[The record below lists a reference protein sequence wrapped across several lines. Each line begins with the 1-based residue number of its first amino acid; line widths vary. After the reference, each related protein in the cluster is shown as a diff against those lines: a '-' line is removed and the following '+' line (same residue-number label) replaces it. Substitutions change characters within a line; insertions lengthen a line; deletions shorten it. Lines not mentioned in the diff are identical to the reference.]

1 MVLRH
6 PKLQQTAPNKN
17 QKPGAERTDLFQ
29 SANAFFKNT
38 GVELAHGQ
46 ISFDLFTFS
55 HGKKAYKNLK
65 TFSDIPCHSNGNLYY
80 YPEFNARTQ
89 GLKFSNELY
98 HNLTRK
104 IAWESVF
111 RIRLSSGF
119 TQLECF
125 GNVQIK
131 AKTQDLVLAPTMD
144 SDRVIVYEFEKAN
157 DTASQADQS
166 GRLQRISKRFLF
178 V

>member
-6 PKLQQTAPNKN
+6 PKLQQAAPNKN

-80 YPEFNARTQ
+80 YPEFNTRT
-89 GLKFSNELY
+89 
-98 HNLTRK
+98 
-104 IAWESVF
+104 
-111 RIRLSSGF
+111 
-119 TQLECF
+119 
-125 GNVQIK
+125 
-131 AKTQDLVLAPTMD
+131 
-144 SDRVIVYEFEKAN
+144 
-157 DTASQADQS
+157 
-166 GRLQRISKRFLF
+166 
-178 V
+178 